1 MLPTDEIRALLR
13 EHDDPDHLERP
24 PHFDL
29 VTAGN
34 RFAGLVRALEE
45 RFGPA
50 CSSGLTQDTSHY
62 GGITVPTEVTGLE
75 RPLWVLLSNF
85 GGFVTA
91 GTGGTGMPGSEQG
104 LTEEFLTWL
113 DGVCTASGCV
123 FVPVELLLE
132 PYDGRS
138 VLEQMYA
145 EPLLEA
151 LAAEHGWDDGDDEDE
166 EDLPPVWFDRY
177 FQYM

>member
-13 EHDDPDHLERP
+13 EYDDPEHLERP
-24 PHFDL
+24 KNFDP
-29 VTAGN
+29 VAAGK
-34 RFAGLVRALEE
+34 RFAPLVRALET

-50 CSSGLTQDTSHY
+50 CSSGLTQDCSHY
-62 GGITVPTEVTGLE
+62 GGVTVPAEVTGLE
-75 RPLWVLLSNF
+75 RPMWVLLSNF

-91 GTGGTGMPGSEQG
+91 GTGGEGMPGSEQG

-113 DGVCTASGCV
+113 DGVCTETGCV
-123 FVPVELLLE
+123 FVPIELLLE

-145 EPLLEA
+145 EPLLAA
-151 LAAEHGWDDGDDEDE
+151 LAAEQGWDDDEDDD

>member
-1 MLPTDEIRALLR
+1 MLPDDEIRRLLR
-13 EHDDPDHLERP
+13 EHDDPNHLERP
-24 PHFDL
+24 ADFDL
-29 VTAGN
+29 VVEGK
-34 RFAGLVRALEE
+34 RFARLVRALEE
-45 RFGPA
+45 RFGPS
-50 CSSGLTQDTSHY
+50 CSSGLTQDSSHY
-62 GGITVPTEVTGLE
+62 GGITVPSEVTGLE
-75 RPLWVLLSNF
+75 RPMWVLLSNF

-91 GTGGTGMPGSEQG
+91 GTGGEGMPGSAQG
-104 LTEEFLTWL
+104 LTEEFLRWL
-113 DGVCTASGCV
+113 DGVCAETGCV

-145 EPLLEA
+145 EPLLAA
-151 LAAEHGWDDGDDEDE
+151 LAAEQGWDDDEED